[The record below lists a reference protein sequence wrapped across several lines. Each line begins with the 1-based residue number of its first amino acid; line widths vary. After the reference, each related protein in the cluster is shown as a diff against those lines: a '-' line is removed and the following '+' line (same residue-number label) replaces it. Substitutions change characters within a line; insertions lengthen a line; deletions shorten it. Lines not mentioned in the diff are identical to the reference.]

1 MSATGASRANAAAD
15 SERIV
20 AARAKAK
27 APASEL
33 GHFHKQRGESGESG
47 EGDDRGEEGGH
58 RDRTHPARASSFSS
72 EDRAAALLEASRE
85 NKKAADAERTAAA
98 RAKAKKPASELG
110 CPARH
115 YTGDE
120 EGSAADAS
128 GADALKAKPTR
139 PKRERCDCEPLYVC
153 VFPTR
158 VLRARALNS

>member
-33 GHFHKQRGESGESG
+33 GNFHRQRGESGESG

-58 RDRTHPARASSFSS
+58 RDREHPAPAPSLSSD
-72 EDRAAALLEASRE
+72 DRAAV
-85 NKKAADAERTAAA
+85 A

-110 CPARH
+110 RPARRD
-115 YTGDE
+115 TGDE
-120 EGSAADAS
+120 EGTAVEAS

-139 PKRERCDCEPLYVC
+139 PKRERCDYEPLYVC
-153 VFPTR
+153 ACFQ
-158 VLRARALNS
+158 RASACTCVELLTSSVCVSILGVSQG